1 MKAVR
6 ESTGATRVRAAR
18 TTLLRR
24 VRTAARVLLALV
36 ALLSLALALTPLG
49 RATTRAA
56 VLLPALITGEEPG
69 ISYTLGEPI
78 SHSSQIISSQD
89 GPVYLDIFAPTT
101 PTPPVPGAREA
112 LVVIPGVGDNRA
124 VPQLINLMQSLA
136 RSGVVAVEMTT
147 NTLMAYDLAP
157 TTVDAAVEATLYT
170 QRLPGVE
177 ASRVGLIGFSAG
189 GSLACIAAADPR
201 IRDSLA
207 FVTSFGG
214 YYDAET
220 LLTDIGRRALTA
232 NGRMTP
238 WPVTGVPV
246 QTLANVISDALPA
259 GDATILRS
267 GFNEDGIALA
277 PADVAKLT
285 PSGQAAYHLLAGDEP
300 DRVATNIAAL
310 PSSLR
315 SLLMS
320 LSPRTAIAGVRAPIY
335 LLHDRNDLYV
345 PYTESRAFDAALKRL
360 GHPHG
365 YAEFS
370 IFQHVE
376 VKSGLGI
383 GQLARDG
390 WSLFQILIRVME
402 PGA

>member
-1 MKAVR
+1 MSAERQPASVTTV
-6 ESTGATRVRAAR
+6 EAPRAPAR
-18 TTLLRR
+18 PRIRL
-24 VRTAARVLLALV
+24 AARVALALLALICLV
-36 ALLSLALALTPLG
+36 LALTPLG

-69 ISYTLGEPI
+69 ASYTLGEPI
-78 SHSSQIISSQD
+78 SHTSQVISSQD
-89 GPVYLDIFAPTT
+89 GPVYLDIYAPTT
-101 PTPPVPGAREA
+101 PAPPIPGAREG

-157 TTVDAAVEATLYT
+157 ATPDAAVEATLYT
-170 QRLPGVE
+170 QRLPGVG
-177 ASRVGLIGFSAG
+177 SNRVGLIGFSAG
-189 GSLACIAAADPR
+189 GSLACVAAADPR
-201 IRDSLA
+201 IRDTLA
-207 FVTSFGG
+207 FVTAFGG
-214 YYDAET
+214 YFNAET
-220 LLTDIGRRALTA
+220 LLTDVGRRALSA
-232 NGRMTP
+232 DGRVTP

-246 QTLANVISDALPA
+246 QTLANVIGDALPA

-267 GFNEDGIALA
+267 GFNDDGIALT
-277 PADVAKLT
+277 PADVARLS
-285 PSGQAAYHLLAGDEP
+285 PSGQAAYHVLAGDEP
-300 DRVATNIAAL
+300 DRVAANIAAL
-310 PSSLR
+310 PPSLR
-315 SLLMS
+315 TLLTG
-320 LSPRTAIAGVRAPIY
+320 LSPSSAITNVHAPIY

-345 PYTESRAFDAALKRL
+345 PYTESRAFAAALTRL
-360 GHPHG
+360 GHPHS

-390 WSLFQILIRVME
+390 LSLFQILIRVME
-402 PGA
+402 PGT

>member
-1 MKAVR
+1 M
-6 ESTGATRVRAAR
+6 
-18 TTLLRR
+18 
-24 VRTAARVLLALV
+24 
-36 ALLSLALALTPLG
+36 
-49 RATTRAA
+49 
-56 VLLPALITGEEPG
+56 
-69 ISYTLGEPI
+69 
-78 SHSSQIISSQD
+78 SQTIPSQD
-89 GPVYLDIFAPTT
+89 GPVYLDIYAPTT
-101 PTPPVPGAREA
+101 PAPLVPGAREG

-136 RSGVVAVEMTT
+136 RSGIVAVEMTT
-147 NTLMAYDLAP
+147 DTLMAYDMAP
-157 TTVDAAVEATLYT
+157 ATPDAAVEATLYT
-170 QRLPGVE
+170 QRLPGVG
-177 ASRVGLIGFSAG
+177 ARRVGLIGFSAG

-207 FVTSFGG
+207 FVTTFGG
-214 YYDAET
+214 YFNAET
-220 LLTDIGRRALTA
+220 LLTDVGRRALTA
-232 NGRMTP
+232 DGRVTP

-259 GDATILRS
+259 GDASTLRS
-267 GFNEDGIALA
+267 GFNDDGIALA
-277 PADVAKLT
+277 PADIARLS

-300 DRVATNIAAL
+300 DQVVANIEAL
-310 PSSLR
+310 PPALR
-315 SLLMS
+315 TLLTA
-320 LSPRTAIAGVRAPIY
+320 LSPSSAIAGVRAPIY

-345 PYTESRAFDAALKRL
+345 PYTESRAFAAALTRL
-360 GHPHG
+360 GHSHN

>member
-6 ESTGATRVRAAR
+6 QSAIIKTIGGSRASAKPRLQLAAR
-18 TTLLRR
+18 I
-24 VRTAARVLLALV
+24 VLALFT
-36 ALLSLALALTPLG
+36 LICLAIALTPVG

-69 ISYTLGEPI
+69 ASYALGEPI
-78 SHSSQIISSQD
+78 SHMSQTIPSQD
-89 GPVYLDIFAPTT
+89 GPVYLDIYAPTT
-101 PTPPVPGAREA
+101 PAPLVPGAREG

-136 RSGVVAVEMTT
+136 RSGIVAVEMTT
-147 NTLMAYDLAP
+147 DTLMAYDMAP
-157 TTVDAAVEATLYT
+157 ATPDAAVEATLYT
-170 QRLPGVE
+170 QRLPGVG
-177 ASRVGLIGFSAG
+177 ARRVGLIGFSAG

-207 FVTSFGG
+207 FVTTFGG
-214 YYDAET
+214 YFNAET
-220 LLTDIGRRALTA
+220 LLTDVGRRALTA
-232 NGRMTP
+232 DGRVTP

-259 GDATILRS
+259 GDASTLRS
-267 GFNEDGIALA
+267 GFNDDGIALA
-277 PADVAKLT
+277 PADIARLS

-300 DRVATNIAAL
+300 DQVVANIEAL
-310 PSSLR
+310 PPALR
-315 SLLMS
+315 TLLTA
-320 LSPRTAIAGVRAPIY
+320 LSPSSAIAGVRAPIY

-345 PYTESRAFDAALKRL
+345 PYTESRAFAAALTRL
-360 GHPHG
+360 GHSHN